1 MRDRAGPLPAQPYI
15 LVLWPTHIGRYAIK
29 HSPSENARA
38 SKRASKQANERAS
51 EPSRAIVKVLGTLC
65 ERSPPLLPHPP
76 YWNTALSRLRSSSL
90 SPSPSIFLF
99 LSLSLCLESRSLS
112 VLSLSLSLPLSAWEE
127 VGPLCGCVEP
137 RPGSARRGRTS
148 DPRMWMDGWRGGGER
163 EMARCVGKKKRER
176 VCERDGR
183 AMSKQSF
190 ASTPDSSSFFPLPHR
205 RKGRW
210 KEDGEGGEARLWEL
224 RCLLLSVERNVV
236 RDSVD
241 RDRAI
246 DISSKMEIRV

>member
-38 SKRASKQANERAS
+38 SERASKQANERAS

-112 VLSLSLSLPLSAWEE
+112 VLSLSLSLPPSFSM
-127 VGPLCGCVEP
+127 G
-137 RPGSARRGRTS
+137 RGRS
-148 DPRMWMDGWRGGGER
+148 PLRVRGAAPRF
-163 EMARCVGKKKRER
+163 
-176 VCERDGR
+176 CETRTD
-183 AMSKQSF
+183 
-190 ASTPDSSSFFPLPHR
+190 L
-205 RKGRW
+205 
-210 KEDGEGGEARLWEL
+210 
-224 RCLLLSVERNVV
+224 
-236 RDSVD
+236 
-241 RDRAI
+241 
-246 DISSKMEIRV
+246 